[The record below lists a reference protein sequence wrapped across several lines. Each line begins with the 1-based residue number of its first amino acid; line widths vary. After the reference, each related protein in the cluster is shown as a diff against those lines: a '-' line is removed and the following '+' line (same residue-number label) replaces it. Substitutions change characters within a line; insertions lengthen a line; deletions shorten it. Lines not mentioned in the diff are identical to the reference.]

1 MRMILKSLHGEN
13 FKGIKSIDIKFGEKK
28 TKISGQNAVGKT
40 TIFDMFSWLLFNKNS
55 AGEEK
60 FNVRP
65 LDKNNKRIDNVEI
78 KVVGVIEVDGK
89 EVELSK
95 VQKQNWV
102 KKRGTDTVTLQGNVN
117 SFEIDGYPK
126 SEAEFKAYV
135 SNLAQSE
142 EMFKM
147 LTNPQY
153 FSSLKWKDQR
163 DILMKLTTEVS
174 DVELAKEMFDENAYA
189 ESLIEEL
196 EKAPSTDDIRAKFQ
210 KALTEWKKKQAEI
223 PVRIDEAEKSKVDVD
238 VAEQELLKA
247 DLERKIEAVDD
258 RMENAGTEIG
268 RLRGKEMQL
277 QFDMSGIM
285 QVMND
290 ELSAKRRG
298 LDSAK
303 DDATRE
309 FNDLHNQIQSAENQI
324 KANEKT
330 ISDTDEER
338 KNLGVEYN
346 AEFSKAFDEMPYL
359 FDESKWKFDESTTVC
374 SLCGQKL
381 PQDKIESLKADFEQ
395 KKADAKARAEKQL
408 EDARKAFDDAK
419 GGKLKDLI
427 AKGNT
432 CKAEIERLT
441 KENTKLQEDITAL
454 KEQES
459 KALAEQNDYA
469 KQLSEIPAEADY
481 SQNEEYVKLKTEH
494 DKILADIAKLESE
507 GADKVVTDLKA
518 EKTNLQAQLDE
529 VNKVIAQAAN
539 NVAIDDR
546 IETLRDEQ
554 KEIGQK
560 VADQEQMLYLLE
572 EFIRFKLNK
581 VSESINSHFKTV
593 NFKLFEMQLNGGMKD
608 CCECTVNGVGYSD
621 LNNGHKILA
630 GLDIIRSLSELY
642 GVSVPIFVDNAESLT
657 SNYTSDSQLV
667 LLIAKKPQYMDENGE
682 IHDVDE
688 NYDPKIHKLVYDGS
702 LKVEVS

>member
-1 MRMILKSLHGEN
+1 MRMILKSLHMEN
-13 FKGIKSIDIKFGEKK
+13 FKGIKSLDVNFSNKTSIK
-28 TKISGQNAVGKT
+28 GQNAVGKT
-40 TIFDMFSWLLFNKNS
+40 TIFDAFTWLLFNKNS

-78 KVVGVIEVDGK
+78 KVVGAINVDGK

-102 KKRGTDTVTLQGNVN
+102 KKRGTDTVALQGNVN

-126 SEAEFKAYV
+126 SEADFKEYI
-135 SNLAQSE
+135 SSLAQSE
-142 EMFKM
+142 DMFKM
-147 LTNPQY
+147 LANPRY
-153 FSSLKWKDQR
+153 FSSMKWKEQR
-163 DILMKLTTEVS
+163 DILMRLVTDVS
-174 DVELAKEMFDENAYA
+174 DVELAQTDAKYA
-189 ESLIEEL
+189 PLLGEL

-210 KALTEWKKKQAEI
+210 KALTEWKKKQSEI
-223 PVRIDEAEKSKVDVD
+223 PVRIDEAEKSKIDVD
-238 VAEQELLKA
+238 VAEQELAKA
-247 DLERKIEAVDD
+247 DLTRRIAECDKKI
-258 RMENAGTEIG
+258 ENAGSTLG
-268 RLRGKEMQL
+268 DLRSKEMQL
-277 QFDMSGIM
+277 QFDMSGIA
-285 QVMND
+285 QTMNR
-290 ELSAKRRG
+290 ELSNRR
-298 LDSAK
+298 SNI
-303 DDATRE
+303 DA
-309 FNDLHNQIQSAENQI
+309 DLCGCKNEMDHF
-324 KANEKT
+324 KAT
-330 ISDTDEER
+330 ISLKEKQIADNAKAIADADAER
-338 KNLGVEYN
+338 KKLGEQYN
-346 AEFSKAFDEMPYL
+346 SEKAKAFDETPYL
-359 FDESKWKFDESTTVC
+359 FDESKWVFDENSTVC
-374 SLCGQKL
+374 SLCGRKL

-395 KKADAKARAEKQL
+395 KKADAKARATKQL

-419 GGKLKDLI
+419 GAKLKGLI
-427 AKGNT
+427 DKGNA
-432 CKAEIERLT
+432 CKADIERLT
-441 KENTKLQEDITAL
+441 KENAKLQEDIVAL

-459 KALAEQNDYA
+459 KALAKQNDYA

-572 EFIRFKLNK
+572 EFIRFKLDK

-608 CCECTVNGVGYSD
+608 CCECTVNGVPYST
-621 LNNGHKILA
+621 LNSGHRIVA

-642 GVSVPIFVDNAESLT
+642 GVSVPIFVDNAESL
-657 SNYTSDSQLV
+657 NEFNVPDMDAQLI
-667 LLIAKKPQYMDENGE
+667 LLSVSEDKQ
-682 IHDVDE
+682 
-688 NYDPKIHKLVYDGS
+688 
-702 LKVEVS
+702 LKVEGA

>member
-1 MRMILKSLHGEN
+1 MRMILKSLHMEN
-13 FKGIKSIDIKFGEKK
+13 FKGIKSLDVNFSNKTSIK
-28 TKISGQNAVGKT
+28 GQNAVGKT
-40 TIFDMFSWLLFNKNS
+40 TIFDAFTWLLFNKNS

-65 LDKNNKRIDNVEI
+65 LDKDGHRIDNVEI
-78 KVVGVIEVDGK
+78 KVVGVIDVDGK

-126 SEAEFKAYV
+126 SEADFKAYV
-135 SNLAQSE
+135 SGLAQSE
-142 EMFKM
+142 DMFKM

-163 DILMKLTTEVS
+163 DILMKLVAEVS
-174 DVELAKEMFDENAYA
+174 DVELAQTDAKYA
-189 ESLIEEL
+189 PLIGEL
-196 EKAPSTDDIRAKFQ
+196 EKAPSTDDIRAKFS
-210 KALTEWKKKQAEI
+210 KALSEWKKKQAEI

-247 DLERKIEAVDD
+247 DLERKIEAVED
-258 RMENAGTEIG
+258 RMENAGDEIDK
-268 RLRGKEMQL
+268 LRGKEMQL
-277 QFDMSGIM
+277 QFDMSGIT
-285 QVMND
+285 QTMNN
-290 ELSAKRRG
+290 ELSAKRRE
-298 LDSAK
+298 LDNSK
-303 DDATRE
+303 VDATRE
-309 FNDLHNQIQSAENQI
+309 FNDLHNQIQTAENQI
-324 KANEKT
+324 KTNEKIIADADAT
-330 ISDTDEER
+330 R

-346 AEFSKAFDEMPYL
+346 AEFAKAFDETPYL
-359 FDESKWKFDESTTVC
+359 FDESKWVFDENSTVC

-381 PQDKIESLKADFEQ
+381 PADKIESLMADFEQ
-395 KKADAKARAEKQL
+395 KKADAKAHADKQL
-408 EDARKAFDDAK
+408 EDARKAFDDARS
-419 GGKLKDLI
+419 GKLKDLI
-427 AKGNT
+427 AKGNN
-432 CKAEIERLT
+432 CKADIKRLT
-441 KENTKLQEDITAL
+441 KENADLQESIGTL

-459 KALAEQNDYA
+459 KALAKQNEYA

-494 DKILADIAKLESE
+494 DKILADIAKLESD

-518 EKTNLQAQLDE
+518 EKAVLQSQLDE
-529 VNKVIAQAAN
+529 VNKIIAQAAN

-608 CCECTVNGVGYSD
+608 CCECTVNGVPYST
-621 LNNGHKILA
+621 LNSGHRIVA

-642 GVSVPIFVDNAESLT
+642 GVSVPIFVDNAESL
-657 SNYTSDSQLV
+657 NEFNVPDMDAQLI
-667 LLIAKKPQYMDENGE
+667 LLSVSEDKQ
-682 IHDVDE
+682 
-688 NYDPKIHKLVYDGS
+688 
-702 LKVEVS
+702 LKVEGV

>member
-1 MRMILKSLHGEN
+1 MKMILKLLHLEN
-13 FKGIKSIDIKFGEKK
+13 FKGIKNLDVNFSDK
-28 TKISGQNAVGKT
+28 TKIKGQNAVGKT
-40 TIFDMFSWLLFNKNS
+40 TIFDAFTWLLFNKNS

-65 LDKNNKRIDNVEI
+65 LDKDGIRIDNVEI
-78 KVVGVIEVDGK
+78 KVVAVLDVDGK

-102 KKRGTDTVTLQGNVN
+102 KKRGTNTVTLQGNVN

-126 SEAEFKAYV
+126 SEADFKAYV
-135 SNLAQSE
+135 SGLAQSE
-142 EMFKM
+142 DMFKM

-153 FSSLKWKDQR
+153 FSSLKWKEQR
-163 DILMKLTTEVS
+163 DILMKLVAEVS

-196 EKAPSTDDIRAKFQ
+196 EKAPSTDDIRAKFS
-210 KALTEWKKKQAEI
+210 KALSEWKKKQAEI

-330 ISDTDEER
+330 ISYTDEER

-381 PQDKIESLKADFEQ
+381 PTDKIESLKADFEQ
-395 KKADAKARAEKQL
+395 KKADAKARATKQL

-419 GGKLKDLI
+419 GAKLKGLI
-427 AKGNT
+427 DKGNA
-432 CKAEIERLT
+432 CKDDIERLT
-441 KENTKLQEDITAL
+441 KENAKLQEDIVAL

-459 KALAEQNDYA
+459 KALAKQNDYA

-481 SQNEEYVKLKTEH
+481 SQNEEYVKLKAEH
-494 DKILADIAKLESE
+494 DEVLAKIEKLESE
-507 GADKVVTDLKA
+507 GADSVVDELKA
-518 EKTNLQAQLDE
+518 EKSNLQAQLDE
-529 VNKVIAQAAN
+529 ANAIIAKASMNVEIDERIADLQA
-539 NVAIDDR
+539 
-546 IETLRDEQ
+546 EQ

-572 EFIRFKLNK
+572 EYIRFKLDK
-581 VSESINSHFKTV
+581 ISDSINSHFKTV

-608 CCECTVNGVGYSD
+608 CCECTVNGVNYSD
-621 LNNGHKILA
+621 LNSGHRIVA
-630 GLDIIRSLSELY
+630 GLDIIRSLSEMY
-642 GVSVPIFVDNAESLT
+642 GVSCPIFVDNAESL
-657 SNYTSDSQLV
+657 NEFNVPDMDAQLI
-667 LLIAKKPQYMDENGE
+667 LLTVSEDKQ
-682 IHDVDE
+682 
-688 NYDPKIHKLVYDGS
+688 
-702 LKVEVS
+702 LKVEDV

>member
-1 MRMILKSLHGEN
+1 MRMILKSLHMEN
-13 FKGIKSIDIKFGEKK
+13 FKGIKSLDVNFSNKTSIK
-28 TKISGQNAVGKT
+28 GQNAAGKT
-40 TIFDMFSWLLFNKNS
+40 TIFDAFTWLLFNKNS

-65 LDKNNKRIDNVEI
+65 LDKDGHRIDNVEI
-78 KVVGVIEVDGK
+78 KVVAVLDVDGK

-102 KKRGTDTVTLQGNVN
+102 KKRGTNTVSLQGNPN
-117 SFEIDGYPK
+117 SYEIDGYPK
-126 SEAEFKAYV
+126 SEADFKTYV
-135 SNLAQSE
+135 SCLAQSE

-163 DILMKLTTEVS
+163 DILMRLATDVS
-174 DVELAKEMFDENAYA
+174 DVELAQTDAKYA
-189 ESLIEEL
+189 PLLVEL

-210 KALTEWKKKQAEI
+210 KALTEWKKKQSEI
-223 PVRIDEAEKSKVDVD
+223 PVRIDEAEKSKIDVD
-238 VAEQELLKA
+238 VAEQELAKA
-247 DLERKIEAVDD
+247 DLTRRIAECDKKI
-258 RMENAGTEIG
+258 ENAGSTLG
-268 RLRGKEMQL
+268 DLRSKEMQL
-277 QFDMSGIM
+277 QFDMSGIA
-285 QVMND
+285 QTMNR
-290 ELSAKRRG
+290 ELSNRR
-298 LDSAK
+298 SNI
-303 DDATRE
+303 DA
-309 FNDLHNQIQSAENQI
+309 DLCGCKNEMDHF
-324 KANEKT
+324 KAT
-330 ISDTDEER
+330 ISLKEKQIADNAKAIADADAER
-338 KNLGVEYN
+338 KKLGEQYN
-346 AEFSKAFDEMPYL
+346 SEKAKAFDETPYL

-395 KKADAKARAEKQL
+395 KNADAKARATKQL

-419 GGKLKDLI
+419 GTKLKGLI
-427 AKGNT
+427 DKGNA
-432 CKAEIERLT
+432 CKADIERLT
-441 KENTKLQEDITAL
+441 KENAKLQEDIVAL

-459 KALAEQNDYA
+459 KALAKQNDYA

-494 DKILADIAKLESE
+494 DKILADIAKVESE

-518 EKTNLQAQLDE
+518 EKTNLQAQLGE

-593 NFKLFEMQLNGGMKD
+593 NFKLFETQLNGGMKD
-608 CCECTVNGVGYSD
+608 CCECTVNGVPYST
-621 LNNGHKILA
+621 LNSGHRIVA

-642 GVSVPIFVDNAESLT
+642 GVSVPIFVDNCEAVSSGNLPDM
-657 SNYTSDSQLV
+657 DSQMICLYV
-667 LLIAKKPQYMDENGE
+667 SEDKQ
-682 IHDVDE
+682 
-688 NYDPKIHKLVYDGS
+688 
-702 LKVEVS
+702 LKVDAV